1 MLRFGLIHKL
11 GSGLGHPVR
20 GVARKRAV
28 SASRSRDGEQKR
40 DQCLFQCLAHG
51 RRKSAFGVAVN
62 PAGWQAGGIPVPWTR
77 ARQLRGVGA

>member
-28 SASRSRDGEQKR
+28 SASRSRDGEQNG
-40 DQCLFQCLAHG
+40 DQCLFQ
-51 RRKSAFGVAVN
+51 
-62 PAGWQAGGIPVPWTR
+62 
-77 ARQLRGVGA
+77 